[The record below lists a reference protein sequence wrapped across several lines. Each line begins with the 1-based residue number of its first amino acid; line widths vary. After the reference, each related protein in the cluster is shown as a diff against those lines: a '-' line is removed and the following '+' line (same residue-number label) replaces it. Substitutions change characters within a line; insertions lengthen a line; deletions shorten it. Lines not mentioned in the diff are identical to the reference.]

1 VHEALQVKRT
11 TGRDALTGALAG
23 TAARG
28 LRTAGPLG
36 AAAAATAAALPSG
49 PTGRGLP
56 RTARGPAGT
65 TSALGA
71 RAGVAGALGAGL
83 GTSTPAGLPAAGPL
97 TQTPLLPDQ
106 VPEPAAC
113 AEPGQQLLEEHAEG
127 ESAQDE
133 IGEQPSEQA
142 PEEGAEQRGPPLGGG
157 ERLAQHVGEAAR
169 GPAPAAEQVP
179 QHPLRHPRHVREE
192 LAGARPGAA
201 EAVGARGG
209 LLLLGVLG
217 EASCLLAQLEAAVL
231 ETGAHAP
238 GPVGAEPLGVLPNP
252 LDGVDHRGEPPLEL
266 VEQLRAPGADRAHR
280 PQGLGV

>member
-36 AAAAATAAALPSG
+36 AAAAGTAAGLTFG

-113 AEPGQQLLEEHAEG
+113 AEPRPQQPLPPDAGPGPAACAEPGQQLLGEHAEG

-169 GPAPAAEQVP
+169 GPAPA
-179 QHPLRHPRHVREE
+179 
-192 LAGARPGAA
+192 
-201 EAVGARGG
+201 
-209 LLLLGVLG
+209 
-217 EASCLLAQLEAAVL
+217 
-231 ETGAHAP
+231 
-238 GPVGAEPLGVLPNP
+238 
-252 LDGVDHRGEPPLEL
+252 
-266 VEQLRAPGADRAHR
+266 
-280 PQGLGV
+280 